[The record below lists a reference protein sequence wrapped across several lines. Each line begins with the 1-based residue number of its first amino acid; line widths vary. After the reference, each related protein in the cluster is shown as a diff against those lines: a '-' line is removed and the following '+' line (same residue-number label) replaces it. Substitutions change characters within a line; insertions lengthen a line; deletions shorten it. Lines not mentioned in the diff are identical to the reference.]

1 MPFRLR
7 PPADGRPRPGPVDHI
22 QRYRSQMDD
31 QDSVGRSTGELEN
44 VGVRLEAASNT
55 AAHLKAAGQ
64 IMHVAGHVVGDG
76 RVSGSSIRG
85 NGDDALVGVAV
96 LVQIA
101 AELLDTSS
109 ELLCGTHHYAGAA
122 LLRQV
127 VEVEYLT
134 WAFANDQRDAAAWL
148 NSTHEERMKLFSP
161 KRLRSV
167 SDGRFQ
173 FEDYQH
179 HCEQGGHPVPR
190 AIPLLGN
197 PDPSAAQML
206 MLDLMLHCWRITDN
220 VLSWVKR
227 TKADTRLAVDL
238 LATQQVLKAWSRDDP
253 LYQWALTAPPAP
265 PVGP

>member
-1 MPFRLR
+1 MDARLI
-7 PPADGRPRPGPVDHI
+7 AGSI
-22 QRYRSQMDD
+22 
-31 QDSVGRSTGELEN
+31 
-44 VGVRLEAASNT
+44 A
-55 AAHLKAAGQ
+55 AAHLQSAGQ
-64 IMHVAGHVVGDG
+64 TMHVAGHLLGGG
-76 RVSGSSIRG
+76 RVSGSSTRG

-101 AELLDTSS
+101 AELLDTST
-109 ELLCGTHHYAGAA
+109 ELLSGRRHYAGAA

-148 NSTHEERMKLFSP
+148 NSTQQERMKLFSP
-161 KRLRSV
+161 RHLRGL
-167 SDGRFQ
+167 SDGRFR

-197 PDPSAAQML
+197 ADPTVAQML
-206 MLDLMLHCWRITDN
+206 LVDLLLHCWRITDN
-220 VLSWVKR
+220 VLSWGKR
-227 TKADTRLAVDL
+227 TTTDAAIVVDL
-238 LATQQVLKAWSRDDP
+238 VVAQRVFNTWGQNDP
-253 LYQWALTAPPAP
+253 LYQWTLTAPTAP